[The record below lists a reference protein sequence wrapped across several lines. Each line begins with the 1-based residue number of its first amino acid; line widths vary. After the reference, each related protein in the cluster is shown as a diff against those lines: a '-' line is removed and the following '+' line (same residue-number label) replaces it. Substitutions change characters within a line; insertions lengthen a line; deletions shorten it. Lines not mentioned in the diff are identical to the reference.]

1 MLYFL
6 DTSALKWAY
15 LRGKFHR
22 RCRYLL
28 SRCQGRVF
36 VAEISLL
43 ELVSVLGDEL
53 HQNRLTLKQFAKLD
67 LLLLDDIAEGR
78 LEVRTLPSSET
89 IGVRHLL
96 TLVKIWNRRGLR
108 SQDGIIAYTAR
119 RLATEQKHP
128 VLLLTGDKKLS
139 KVIND
144 LDVFSGLVAAEYLDP
159 I

>member
-89 IGVRHLL
+89 IGVRLAHAGENQESKGAKVSGWDHRLHGPPAC
-96 TLVKIWNRRGLR
+96 NRTKTPRTPPDRRQEAQYGHQRFGRFL
-108 SQDGIIAYTAR
+108 GIGR
-119 RLATEQKHP
+119 R
-128 VLLLTGDKKLS
+128 
-139 KVIND
+139 
-144 LDVFSGLVAAEYLDP
+144 
-159 I
+159 